1 MKSELVD
8 PEIRS
13 KRRKIGTFKR
23 FRRCDDEARRGLARS
38 GLDRRCIRSIYT
50 IQKLQI
56 VASHVPLRVNRIDP
70 LLPSIDRI
78 FFPLV
83 DSPLPAKASEQRKER
98 KEESREK
105 RKKKKKKNGEKNGK
119 KGSRYYPRIIT
130 VVSSRFTV
138 RIGRKTRFS
147 RILPAV
153 HLGSRFR
160 AIESRRCRL
169 SSDRVAI

>member
-23 FRRCDDEARRGLARS
+23 FRRCDDEARGLARS
-38 GLDRRCIRSIYT
+38 GFDRRCTRSIYT

-105 RKKKKKKNGEKNGK
+105 KKRKRKRMGK
-119 KGSRYYPRIIT
+119 KME
-130 VVSSRFTV
+130 
-138 RIGRKTRFS
+138 RKAHGT
-147 RILPAV
+147 IL
-153 HLGSRFR
+153 G
-160 AIESRRCRL
+160 
-169 SSDRVAI
+169 